1 MKIINMEK
9 YLDNSN
15 KRLASQPASQPAS
28 QYKPKQKIWYK
39 ESVYEANYFIHGLF
53 MFLYLIFINHKLKK
67 KSD

>member
-28 QYKPKQKIWYK
+28 QYKPKQKIRYK
-39 ESVYEANYFIHGLF
+39 ASVYEANLLHTRTLYVFIPRF
-53 MFLYLIFINHKLKK
+53 Y
-67 KSD
+67 KS

>member
-1 MKIINMEK
+1 METFIVEK

-15 KRLASQPASQPAS
+15 KRLASQPASQ
-28 QYKPKQKIWYK
+28 YKPKQKIRYK